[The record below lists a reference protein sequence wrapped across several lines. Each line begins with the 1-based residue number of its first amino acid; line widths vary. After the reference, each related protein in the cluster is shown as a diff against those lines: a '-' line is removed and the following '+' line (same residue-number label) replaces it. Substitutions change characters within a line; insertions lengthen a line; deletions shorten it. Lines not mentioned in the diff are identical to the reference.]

1 MVLALAEECCI
12 CYEGG
17 PQVRVLSC
25 KHSICTDCCRKIRST
40 CCPMCRKDIEDALLL
55 ELRIVRIRRLGAYS
69 FYMALPLMA
78 GDDGADFFSTEHY
91 PVGFSQD
98 FELCVPPSVLRL
110 AIERV
115 NLQIASVDLSLQTAQ
130 CCGWSASMLARHRVT
145 RAVNELNEEW
155 RFANIPCYL
164 SLSPGWAL
172 TQSTLYVQWDPDRDV
187 I

>member
-1 MVLALAEECCI
+1 MPCCWNSALFESAAWVLTAFTWPFRLWPGMMARTSS
-12 CYEGG
+12 
-17 PQVRVLSC
+17 P
-25 KHSICTDCCRKIRST
+25 RST
-40 CCPMCRKDIEDALLL
+40 TPWDLAPQMTTKCQARLVLLSVVFL
-55 ELRIVRIRRLGAYS
+55 SSNFGKQFKYKS
-69 FYMALPLMA
+69 
-78 GDDGADFFSTEHY
+78 STS
-91 PVGFSQD
+91 GQD